1 MGSDDPLDLD
11 FDPWEDTTAE
21 RPVEHQD
28 PFDDGT
34 IDGPFGVHAEA
45 VGVPRLTAGT
55 HRPRPVAGS
64 RVTARLLVAGVLAT
78 MIGVPLL
85 VELWQWL
92 T

>member
-1 MGSDDPLDLD
+1 M
-11 FDPWEDTTAE
+11 
-21 RPVEHQD
+21 
-28 PFDDGT
+28 
-34 IDGPFGVHAEA
+34 HAEA
-45 VGVPRLTAGT
+45 IGVPRLTAGT

-85 VELWQWL
+85 VEIWQRL